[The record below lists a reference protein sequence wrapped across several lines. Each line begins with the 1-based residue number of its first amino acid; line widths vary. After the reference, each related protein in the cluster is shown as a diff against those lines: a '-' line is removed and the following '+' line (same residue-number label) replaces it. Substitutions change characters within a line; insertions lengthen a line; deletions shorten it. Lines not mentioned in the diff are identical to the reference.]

1 MNKSKLTTVA
11 ERIENIEKNQQKNVT
26 HVFID
31 SDSGKIYSGKVESIP
46 VELNTYVV
54 MRSNFQWMQ
63 HDPSGLYMTLH
74 LFVCDQQTARQTSD
88 KLIGTAEYA
97 KQHNVTPDRVRAKIL
112 AGNLPAQ
119 KVGRDWI
126 LKESEPWIDLREK
139 KTGN

>member
-1 MNKSKLTTVA
+1 MNKKKLSTVA
-11 ERIENIEKNQQKNVT
+11 ERIENIRTNQKRNIT

-31 SDSGKIYSGKVESIP
+31 SDAGEIYSGKVDSIP
-46 VELNTYVV
+46 TELITYVV
-54 MRSNFQWMQ
+54 MRSNFQWIQ
-63 HDPSGLYMTLH
+63 FADGLHMTLH
-74 LFVCDQQTARQTSD
+74 LFVCDQQTARNSSD

-97 KQHNVTPDRVRAKIL
+97 KQHGVTADRVRAKIL
-112 AGNLPAQ
+112 AGNLPAT

>member
-1 MNKSKLTTVA
+1 MNKNKLTTVA
-11 ERIENIEKNQQKNVT
+11 QRIENIRINQKRNAEYV
-26 HVFID
+26 HID
-31 SDSGKIYSGKVESIP
+31 SDGGVNYSGKTEAIP
-46 VELNTYVV
+46 TELINYVV
-54 MRSNFQWMQ
+54 MRSNFQWIQ
-63 HDPSGLYMTLH
+63 FADGLHLTLH
-74 LFVCDQQTARQTSD
+74 LFVCDQQNARHTSD

-112 AGNLPAQ
+112 AGNLPAT

>member
-1 MNKSKLTTVA
+1 MNKNKLTTVA
-11 ERIENIEKNQQKNVT
+11 ERIENIRKNQKRTVT

-46 VELNTYVV
+46 AELETYVV

-63 HDPSGLYMTLH
+63 HDDSGQYMTLH
-74 LFVCDQQTARQTSD
+74 MFVCDQQTARHTSD

-112 AGNLPAQ
+112 VGNLPAT

-126 LKESEPWIDLREK
+126 IKESEPWIDLREK
-139 KTGN
+139 KAEN